1 MQQKKKQQNDTV
13 VESMQ
18 KKPPK
23 KAKAVKR
30 RTPSVGYSQGS
41 VSVATG
47 RPFVRIKVAG
57 IGGGG
62 GNAISRMS
70 DEFMRGV
77 DFVAINTDAQ
87 DLEYC
92 GAKQKIHIGRVIT
105 KGMGAGMDPE
115 LGKQAAEENRGEI
128 AETVKDADIIF
139 LTAGFG
145 GGTGTGATPVVADIA
160 RENGVLTVAVVTKP
174 FLFEGTVR
182 ARIAEDGINEL
193 RNKVDTLLVIPN
205 DRIFNI
211 IDNDTPVIRAFEK
224 IDEILKSAV
233 QGIAEMISSTGLINV
248 DFADVKAIM
257 ANAGEAVIGVGL
269 AAGQGRSVKA
279 VKQAI
284 SSPLLERTIEG
295 ARGVLFAIAGG
306 RDLKMSEINEAAKLV
321 SESIDSNAKIIFGA
335 YNDRKLKAGQVKV
348 VIVATGFSGAFSTP
362 SSRSLEL
369 FAPEV
374 IRSSSSTAAA
384 PCEKGPEDERLP
396 TVTPPKEQ
404 ESIFLD
410 DDDLIPGMEN
420 DKGKERS
427 DEDFWDIP
435 AFLRRK
441 KKH

>member
-1 MQQKKKQQNDTV
+1 MHKKKEQQNDIPV
-13 VESMQ
+13 AGEE
-18 KKPPK
+18 K
-23 KAKAVKR
+23 KAVKKHKAPKK
-30 RTPSVGYSQGS
+30 RTSSPGYGQAPVNAPG
-41 VSVATG
+41 G

-57 IGGGG
+57 VGGGG

-70 DEFMRGV
+70 DDFMRGV

-269 AAGQGRSVKA
+269 SSGQGRAVKA

-348 VIVATGFSGAFSTP
+348 VIVATGFTGAFSTP

-374 IRSSSSTAAA
+374 VKSSAMTA
-384 PCEKGPEDERLP
+384 PCEKEPEAERLP
-396 TVTPPKEQ
+396 TVTPPKVKE
-404 ESIFLD
+404 ETSIFLD
-410 DDDLIPGMEN
+410 DDDLMPSPASEN
-420 DKGKERS
+420 KERT

-441 KKH
+441 KK